1 MLWLLPLTL
10 ASFLDALIRQSR
22 SSSPLCKNIYIY
34 IYIFRSLEIQV
45 RTLIL
50 PMGLYSYGSP
60 GLLHS
65 PAVWYGC
72 CVQITHPGL
81 LNTLRVL
88 NAEVMIPTTTKAS
101 WPQPAVVFELLTIKE
116 REARTS
122 HLLPPLFWADENSAV
137 SLALRVR
144 RTRDRCR
151 ITVTKSYTN
160 RHRSP
165 SIAPWMQE

>member
-1 MLWLLPLTL
+1 MRLFDKVVV
-10 ASFLDALIRQSR
+10 AALCVRT
-22 SSSPLCKNIYIY
+22 YIY

-45 RTLIL
+45 RTLIF
-50 PMGLYSYGSP
+50 SYRWACTAMEALAFYTPPPFGM
-60 GLLHS
+60 
-65 PAVWYGC
+65 AC
-72 CVQITHPGL
+72 CVQVAHPGL

-122 HLLPPLFWADENSAV
+122 YLLPPLFWADENSAV

-144 RTRDRCR
+144 RTRDRCK